1 MFSWDTSTGKTMHV
15 TFATCE
21 VRSEHR
27 RAFVEALLAR
37 RRDALTTLSIDES
50 RFTIIPDESNPNRVY
65 LFEACPE
72 PRSPDGPCREQRL
85 GAMRQFVD
93 EMRKKSWLLSDW
105 VHSYRI
111 TDPRS

>member
-1 MFSWDTSTGKTMHV
+1 MFSWETSTGKTMYV

-37 RRDALTTLSIDES
+37 RRDAQASSIDES

-72 PRSPDGPCREQRL
+72 PQSLDGQRREQRL

-93 EMRKKSWLLSDW
+93 EMRKKSWLSSDW